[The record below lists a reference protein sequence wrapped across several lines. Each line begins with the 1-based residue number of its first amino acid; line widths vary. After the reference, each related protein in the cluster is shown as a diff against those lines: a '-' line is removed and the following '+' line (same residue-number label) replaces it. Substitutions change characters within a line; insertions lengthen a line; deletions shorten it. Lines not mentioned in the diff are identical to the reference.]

1 MFHDHFRAYMNDTP
15 LAARRALDDAIEIYQ
30 NEDAVAREQ
39 CIEAIASG
47 RPAFWISRQ
56 YHDARANALR
66 YDATKTGDVVGSML
80 ALYPPHRRDSRKSAL
95 DSLVPLDRRAA
106 VALSLAYA
114 EIGLWRDEPEL
125 MLRSKRDCRRA
136 A

>member
-1 MFHDHFRAYMNDTP
+1 MNAHFRAYMNDTP
-15 LAARRALDDAIEIYQ
+15 MAARRALDDAIAIYD
-30 NEDAVAREQ
+30 NDCGDDRRQ

-47 RPAFWISRQ
+47 RPAWWTSRQ

-80 ALYPPHRRDSRKSAL
+80 ALYPPHRRDSREAAL
-95 DSLVPLDRRAA
+95 DSLVPLDRKAA
-106 VALSLAYA
+106 IALSLAYA
-114 EIGLWRDEPEL
+114 EIGFFRDEPEL
-125 MLRSKRDCRRA
+125 LLRSKRDCRRA

>member
-1 MFHDHFRAYMNDTP
+1 MNAHFTAYMNDTP
-15 LAARRALDDAIEIYQ
+15 LAARRALADSIEIYG
-30 NEDAVAREQ
+30 NEDAVGREQ

-47 RPAFWISRQ
+47 RPAFWTSRQ

-80 ALYPPHRRDSRKSAL
+80 ALYPPHRRDSREAAL

-114 EIGLWRDEPEL
+114 EIGFFRDEPEL
-125 MLRSKRDCRRA
+125 LLRSKCDCRRA